1 MVRTRPVIAQTVT
14 YIYSYIILR
23 SCRPECMHMAII
35 GTESDDEIASTQD
48 DINGVLNELL
58 VKTIVAT
65 PPVSYIIISCI
76 VLLPGRKPHH
86 CMHV

>member
-1 MVRTRPVIAQTVT
+1 MQLQTR
-14 YIYSYIILR
+14 
-23 SCRPECMHMAII
+23 MHAY
-35 GTESDDEIASTQD
+35 GYYNSRNSESDDEIASTQD

-76 VLLPGRKPHH
+76 VLLP
-86 CMHV
+86 